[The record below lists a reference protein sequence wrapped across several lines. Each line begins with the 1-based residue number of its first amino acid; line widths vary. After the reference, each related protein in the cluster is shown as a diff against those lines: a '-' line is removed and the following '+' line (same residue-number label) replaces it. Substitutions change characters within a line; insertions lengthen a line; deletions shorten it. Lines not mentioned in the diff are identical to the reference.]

1 MSRERARRRAERE
14 AAAARAAAEQAARDA
29 RAAERRRRRARLL
42 ALVPKPVRY
51 RRQGGVLARRR
62 RAQNRAVLGVFLAV
76 QVAGWILWP
85 SWTARLAL
93 LALSAF
99 LVPVFVTLVFDRRR

>member
-1 MSRERARRRAERE
+1 MSRERARRRAERQAE
-14 AAAARAAAEQAARDA
+14 AAREAAARAARRDVQA
-29 RAAERRRRRARLL
+29 RRRARLRRL
-42 ALVPKPVRY
+42 TALVPNRVRH

-62 RAQNRAVLGVFLAV
+62 QVQNRFVLLVFLGVQIVGLFLLTTWA
-76 QVAGWILWP
+76 
-85 SWTARLAL
+85 ARLAL